1 MEMPQVP
8 DPIQPPVARQPEEA
22 LELASQALS
31 DGDLEAALAQYEAQ
45 ARLVT
50 WRRPRTSADD
60 EARSALT
67 CFMALRLP
75 LAVHIVTVLRAP
87 GLALVICERH
97 TAGTGPDG
105 EEIKYHGHGCAVVR
119 AQPDGTWR
127 IAADAWHLG
136 AEDLGAE
143 DLGAEDLGA
152 EDLGAEDLGAE
163 DLGAEDLGAGH
174 PGTEVPL

>member
-1 MEMPQVP
+1 MS
-8 DPIQPPVARQPEEA
+8 DPIQPPAARQPEEA
-22 LELASQALS
+22 LELAAQALS

-50 WRRPRTSADD
+50 WRQPETSV

-75 LAVHIVTVLRAP
+75 LAVQIVTVLRAP

-105 EEIKYHGHGCAVVR
+105 EEIKYRGYGCAAVR
-119 AQPDGTWR
+119 AQPDGMWR

-136 AEDLGAE
+136 DEDLQGGRP
-143 DLGAEDLGA
+143 D
-152 EDLGAEDLGAE
+152 
-163 DLGAEDLGAGH
+163 
-174 PGTEVPL
+174 TELPL

>member
-1 MEMPQVP
+1 MS

-31 DGDLEAALAQYEAQ
+31 DGDLEAAVAQYEAQ

-50 WRRPRTSADD
+50 WQRPLGGADD
-60 EARSALT
+60 EARSALA

-75 LAVHIVTVLRAP
+75 LAVQIVTVLRPP

-105 EEIKYHGHGCAVVR
+105 EEIKYRGSGCAVVR

-136 AEDLGAE
+136 AEDLAP
-143 DLGAEDLGA
+143 
-152 EDLGAEDLGAE
+152 
-163 DLGAEDLGAGH
+163 GH
-174 PGTEVPL
+174 PGPGHLGPGHLGPGHMGPGHIGTEVPL

>member
-1 MEMPQVP
+1 VS
-8 DPIQPPVARQPEEA
+8 DPIQPPAARQPEEA

-50 WRRPRTSADD
+50 WRRPRTSAGG
-60 EARSALT
+60 EVRSALT

-75 LAVHIVTVLRAP
+75 LATQIMTVLRAP

-97 TAGTGPDG
+97 TSGTGPEG
-105 EEIKYHGHGCAVVR
+105 EEIKYRGHGCAVVR

-136 AEDLGAE
+136 TEDVAT
-143 DLGAEDLGA
+143 
-152 EDLGAEDLGAE
+152 
-163 DLGAEDLGAGH
+163 GH
-174 PGTEVPL
+174 PWSGSTWTGPATPTA

>member
-1 MEMPQVP
+1 VS
-8 DPIQPPVARQPEEA
+8 DPIQPPAARQPEEA
-22 LELASQALS
+22 LELAAQALS
-31 DGDLEAALAQYEAQ
+31 DDLEAALAQYEPQ

-50 WRRPRTSADD
+50 WRRPQTSADG

-75 LAVHIVTVLRAP
+75 LAVQIVTVLRAP

-105 EEIKYHGHGCAVVR
+105 EEIKYRGNGCAAVR
-119 AQPDGTWR
+119 TQPDGTWR

-136 AEDLGAE
+136 AEELEAWVHEAE
-143 DLGAEDLGA
+143 VLL
-152 EDLGAEDLGAE
+152 
-163 DLGAEDLGAGH
+163 
-174 PGTEVPL
+174 

>member
-1 MEMPQVP
+1 MS

-50 WRRPRTSADD
+50 WQRPLGGADQ
-60 EARSALT
+60 ARSALA

-75 LAVHIVTVLRAP
+75 LAVQIVTVLRTP

-105 EEIKYHGHGCAVVR
+105 EEIKYRGHGCAVVR

-136 AEDLGAE
+136 
-143 DLGAEDLGA
+143 
-152 EDLGAEDLGAE
+152 
-163 DLGAEDLGAGH
+163 H